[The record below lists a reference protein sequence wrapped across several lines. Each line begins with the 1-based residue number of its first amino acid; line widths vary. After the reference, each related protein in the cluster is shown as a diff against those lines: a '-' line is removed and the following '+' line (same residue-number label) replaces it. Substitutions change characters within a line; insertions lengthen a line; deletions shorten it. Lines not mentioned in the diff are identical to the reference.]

1 MRGLMMDYP
10 LLISGLIQYAAEY
23 HGDTEIV
30 TRTVEGPVHRY
41 DYGAA
46 EARAKQVAKALRR
59 LGIEVGDRV
68 ATLAW
73 NTHRHFELYYG
84 ISGIGAVL
92 HTLNPR
98 LFADQLRYI
107 VNHAEDKILCVDLT
121 FVPLAE
127 KLAGQWPTVRH
138 YIVMTDRAHMPE
150 TSLPNAL
157 CYEDLVAAE
166 NSDLAWSTFDE
177 NTASSLCY
185 TSGTTGNPKG
195 SLYSHRSTVLHSMA
209 ACSANV
215 IAFAATDSVLP
226 IVPMFHANAW
236 GTPYSAAY
244 AGSKLVFPGPKLDG
258 PSVCELMD
266 AESVTCGLGVPTV
279 WLGCLQYLEQTG
291 KRLDTLKRVL
301 CGGSAVPLSMI
312 ETFAERYDVEF
323 LQGWGMTEMSP
334 LGTLSRPKGKHAGLD
349 PHAQHVIRA
358 KQGVPVCLVDCKVVG
373 IDGKIAPHDGKTRGE
388 LYVRGPWI
396 VSGYYKDEA
405 ATRAALDD
413 DGWFKTGDVA
423 VIDEDGYVQIVDRS
437 KDVIKSGGEW
447 ISSIDVE
454 NAVMGHPDV
463 AEAAVIGLP
472 HPKWD
477 ERPLLIVVPK
487 PGHTPKPAEL
497 IDFLSDKLAKWQL
510 PDDVVFVAEIP
521 HGGTGKILKTQ
532 LREMF
537 KEHRLP
543 TA

>member
-157 CYEDLVAAE
+157 CY
-166 NSDLAWSTFDE
+166 
-177 NTASSLCY
+177 
-185 TSGTTGNPKG
+185 
-195 SLYSHRSTVLHSMA
+195 
-209 ACSANV
+209 
-215 IAFAATDSVLP
+215 
-226 IVPMFHANAW
+226 
-236 GTPYSAAY
+236 
-244 AGSKLVFPGPKLDG
+244 
-258 PSVCELMD
+258 
-266 AESVTCGLGVPTV
+266 
-279 WLGCLQYLEQTG
+279 
-291 KRLDTLKRVL
+291 
-301 CGGSAVPLSMI
+301 
-312 ETFAERYDVEF
+312 
-323 LQGWGMTEMSP
+323 
-334 LGTLSRPKGKHAGLD
+334 
-349 PHAQHVIRA
+349 
-358 KQGVPVCLVDCKVVG
+358 
-373 IDGKIAPHDGKTRGE
+373 
-388 LYVRGPWI
+388 
-396 VSGYYKDEA
+396 
-405 ATRAALDD
+405 
-413 DGWFKTGDVA
+413 
-423 VIDEDGYVQIVDRS
+423 
-437 KDVIKSGGEW
+437 
-447 ISSIDVE
+447 
-454 NAVMGHPDV
+454 
-463 AEAAVIGLP
+463 
-472 HPKWD
+472 
-477 ERPLLIVVPK
+477 
-487 PGHTPKPAEL
+487 
-497 IDFLSDKLAKWQL
+497 
-510 PDDVVFVAEIP
+510 
-521 HGGTGKILKTQ
+521 
-532 LREMF
+532 
-537 KEHRLP
+537 
-543 TA
+543 